1 VKRYIVL
8 AMSVLLLTAWVFGN
22 TAADLNKLF
31 YEARRDRDRDKLFSV
46 ISEIEKNPNYSKDA
60 RHLTILADCYLE
72 LATWGVPDKDKE
84 KTLEK
89 ARANAEAAI
98 KIDPKNG
105 RAHYIAGAA
114 IGRLAQYKG
123 IIQSLFMLGDYDKY
137 IDTAIK
143 LLNENDEE
151 ERLYKTFALIAK
163 GVRDRD
169 VPWPLNNYKRSEEM
183 FKQALKL
190 TPNYPNIYLE
200 MGYLYLKTSDKQ
212 KAKEMF
218 EKVID
223 SQPHPW
229 LIKTHEE
236 AVKDARSELAKL
248 K

>member
-1 VKRYIVL
+1 MKRCVVL
-8 AMSVLLLTAWVFGN
+8 AMNVLLLTAWVFGN

-31 YEARRDRDRDKLFSV
+31 YEARRDRDREKMLRV
-46 ISEIEKNPNYSKDA
+46 IGEIERAPNYEKDA
-60 RHLTILADCYLE
+60 KLLTILADCYLE
-72 LATWGVPDKDKE
+72 LATWGVADSEKE

-89 ARANAEAAI
+89 ARTNAEAAI

-105 RAHYIAGAA
+105 RAHYIAGAS

-163 GVRDRD
+163 GMRDRD

-190 TPNYPNIYLE
+190 TPSYPNIYLE
-200 MGYLYLKTSDKQ
+200 LGYLYLKTGDKQ

-218 EKVID
+218 EKVIN

-236 AVKDARSELAKL
+236 AVKDARNELVKL